1 MKVLEKGIMQNGTA
15 IQIEEW
21 KEDYSF
27 MSYGSTLASYP
38 KSKQTLDGSFSPNRN
53 EKFRFSLDFNNHE
66 EAKEAYNKLL
76 NGEMQLNDYAGNFKG
91 DADYLECI

>member
-1 MKVLEKGIMQNGTA
+1 MKVLEKGIMSDGTK

-27 MSYGSTLASYP
+27 MSYGSTLATYP

-53 EKFRFSLDFNNHE
+53 ETFRFQLSFNSHE
-66 EAKEAYNKLL
+66 ETKEAYEKLL
-76 NGEMQLNDYAGNFKG
+76 NGDGQLNEYACNFKG
-91 DADYLECI
+91 DNEYLDCI